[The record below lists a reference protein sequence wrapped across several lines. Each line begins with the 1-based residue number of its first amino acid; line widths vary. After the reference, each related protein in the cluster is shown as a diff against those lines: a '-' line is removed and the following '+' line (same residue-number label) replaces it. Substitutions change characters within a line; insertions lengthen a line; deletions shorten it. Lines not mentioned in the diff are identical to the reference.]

1 MPKKPKINKR
11 LDKLFSEI
19 KTVEPPATNV
29 DALPKGAASS
39 PDLAARAA
47 SPASSSTRPHFL
59 QPQITLRNAREGT
72 PAAIALAFQMSK
84 NEWATLQVIDD
95 SHSRSWSDED
105 RLLVEQ
111 VTDQL
116 SLALENARLFQETQA
131 RAEEMALLNRIV
143 SAAASSL
150 DLTQTLNIIASEITH
165 ALQIADV
172 TIGLLTEDRKFLKL
186 MIELHPVEPD
196 LTNVGTLVPFDL
208 PMFQEIERTRQP
220 VVIENV
226 AERNLHPAVRK
237 VVEYHHTQ
245 TLVVFPITVGE
256 TIIGTAGLHI
266 TQPGRR
272 LTENEMRLTQTI
284 LTQASIAIQN
294 ARLFQETQAR
304 AEEMAALNR
313 IVTAASQTLEI
324 HQLLDNLL
332 HQILEVIGFESGLI
346 SLYDEDSH
354 TLNLAAYHN
363 LPAAMLHH
371 IEIHGLKNSLCE
383 YVFLNNQPLGL
394 NDLRESAPLDVS
406 PLIAEGI
413 LSYLG
418 VPLEVKG
425 RVVGTLCTFSR
436 IPGKINERL
445 LQLTRSVGIQIGF
458 AIENAR
464 LFEATQRSQAELSA
478 LFAAMTDVIIVYDK
492 EGRYKRIAPTNPSRL
507 FRPPEEMLGKTI
519 TEVLPADVAQIL
531 MNAIQ
536 DCLRSGQTVQVEYP
550 LVIEGNQYWFDG
562 TISRLS
568 EEEVFL
574 VARDITARKQAEMTI
589 QRRNEYLAAT
599 AEIGRLV
606 TSTLDL
612 NTIFKR
618 AVDLIRNRFGFYH
631 VGLFIVEET
640 GFNAVLQEATGDAGA
655 EMKRQK
661 HSLPVGSKS
670 IVGEVTASGNPF
682 VVNDTTTSPIHRPNP
697 LLPKTR
703 AEAAIPLRVGSRII
717 GALDIQ
723 SEHPNAFTEDEIAVL
738 QTLADQI
745 AIAIDN
751 ARSYELSIQAVKE
764 MREVDRLKS
773 QFLANMSHELRTP
786 LNSII
791 GFSRVILKG
800 IDGPI
805 TELQQ
810 NDLTAIYNSGQHL
823 LALIND
829 ILDLSKIEAGKMELA
844 FDEVNI
850 VEMINSVM
858 STATGLVKDKPIIL
872 KKNIAPNLPTA
883 RADAIRVRQVLL
895 NLLSNAAKFTE
906 EGEIRVEASVE
917 PGPNGQPE
925 ILISV
930 SDTGPGIAEA
940 DQAKLFQPFS
950 QVDDSPT
957 RKTGGSGLGLS
968 ISRRLIEMHGG
979 RIGVHS
985 TVGQGSTF
993 YFTLPIYQA
1002 ALPEK
1007 KEKTILAIDDD
1018 PQVISLY
1025 ERYLRPQGYEII
1037 PLTDPAQAV
1046 PRAAEIQPF
1055 AITLDIM
1062 MPGIDGWQ
1070 VLQSLKAE
1078 ASTRHIPVIICSI
1091 LEEQERG
1098 FSLGAADYLVKP
1110 ILEDDLVQS
1119 LDRLNG
1125 DDSIHEVL
1133 VIDDDDNDLRLLG
1146 KMLTDQGRYKPI
1158 LAQGGVKGWEMIT
1171 SKTPQAVILDLFMPE
1186 MDGFTIMEKMRSSPA
1201 LREVPVIVVSGADL
1215 TAEQK
1220 QRLNEFGQQMLTKGA
1235 LKEKDLISTLEHA
1248 LKRVR
1253 PK

>member
-19 KTVEPPATNV
+19 KTVEPPTRAKPTPPGT
-29 DALPKGAASS
+29 APLPDLGPAAPTPASS
-39 PDLAARAA
+39 PTQPRFPEPKITIRDAREDT
-47 SPASSSTRPHFL
+47 PAS
-59 QPQITLRNAREGT
+59 
-72 PAAIALAFQMSK
+72 IALAFQMNQS
-84 NEWATLQVIDD
+84 EWATLQVIDD
-95 SHSRSWSDED
+95 SHARNWSDED
-105 RLLVEQ
+105 RLLVQQ

-131 RAEEMALLNRIV
+131 RAEEMALLNRVV

-150 DLTQTLNIIASEITH
+150 DLNQTLNIIASEIAH
-165 ALQIADV
+165 ALRLSDV
-172 TIGLLTEDRKFLKL
+172 TIGLLTEDRKFLKIMNELLPAEAGFTTLGAL
-186 MIELHPVEPD
+186 M
-196 LTNVGTLVPFDL
+196 PFDL
-208 PMFQEIERTRQP
+208 PMFQQIAQTREP
-220 VVIENV
+220 FVIENV
-226 AERNLHPAVRK
+226 PERNIHPAIKKITDYRQ
-237 VVEYHHTQ
+237 TQ
-245 TLVVFPITVGE
+245 TLTVFPITVGE
-256 TIIGTAGLHI
+256 AIIGMAGLHI
-266 TQPGRR
+266 SQPGRQ
-272 LTENEMRLTQTI
+272 LTENEIRLTQTI

-304 AEEMAALNR
+304 AEELAALNR
-313 IVTAASQTLEI
+313 IVTSASQTLEI
-324 HQLLDNLL
+324 HQLLDVLL
-332 HQILEVIGFESGLI
+332 HQILEVIGFDGGLI
-346 SLYDEDSH
+346 SLYDEDRH
-354 TLNLAAYHN
+354 TLNMAVYHN
-363 LPAAMLHH
+363 LPAPLLQKIRAD
-371 IEIHGLKNSLCE
+371 GLQNSLCE
-383 YVFLNNQPLGL
+383 YVFISGQPLGL
-394 NDLRESAPLDVS
+394 NDLREGAPLDVS
-406 PLIAEGI
+406 PLIGQGI

-418 VPLEVKG
+418 VPLEAKG
-425 RVVGTLCTFSR
+425 RVVGTLCTFNS

-492 EGRYKRIAPTNPSRL
+492 DGRYKRIAPTNPSRL
-507 FRPPEEMLGKTI
+507 FRPPDEMLGKTI
-519 TEVLPADVAQIL
+519 AEVLPADVGQTL
-531 MNAIQ
+531 MSAIQ
-536 DCLRSGQTVQVEYP
+536 ACLQTGQTVQVEYP
-550 LVIEGNQYWFDG
+550 LVIEQNQYWFDG
-562 TISRLS
+562 TISKLS

-574 VARDITARKQAEMTI
+574 VARDITARKLAEMTL

-612 NTIFKR
+612 NTIFTR

-640 GFNAVLQEATGDAGA
+640 GFNAVLQEATGEAGE

-682 VVNDTTTSPIHRPNP
+682 VVNDTATSPIHRPNP

-717 GALDIQ
+717 GALDLQ
-723 SEHPNAFTEDEIAVL
+723 SEYPNAFAEDDIAVL

-764 MREVDRLKS
+764 MCEVDRLKS

-829 ILDLSKIEAGKMELA
+829 ILDLSKIEAGKMELS

-858 STATGLVKDKPIIL
+858 STATGLVKDKPITL

-895 NLLSNAAKFTE
+895 NLLSNAAKFTD
-906 EGEIRVEASVE
+906 EGEISVEASVE
-917 PGPNGQPE
+917 QGPNGQPE

-979 RIGVHS
+979 RIGVRS

-993 YFTLPIYQA
+993 YFTLPIYQT

-1046 PRAAEIQPF
+1046 PRAAELQPF

-1078 ASTRHIPVIICSI
+1078 AATRDIPVIICSI

-1110 ILEDDLVQS
+1110 ILEDDLVQA

-1125 DDSIHEVL
+1125 DDSIQEVL
-1133 VIDDDDNDLRLLG
+1133 VIDDDPNDLRLMG
-1146 KMLTDQGRYKPI
+1146 KMLVDQGRYKPI
-1158 LAQGGVKGWEMIT
+1158 LAEGGAKGWEMIT

-1186 MDGFTIMEKMRSSPA
+1186 MDGFAILEKMRSSPV

-1235 LKEKDLISTLEHA
+1235 LKEKDLISTLERA
-1248 LKRVR
+1248 LKRVK